1 VSGLRDLDGISDVTP
16 AADLRTPAADVSP
29 AAVDLELFIAGR
41 WVQGESGRRYDKHN
55 PWDGS
60 VVARA
65 VAGDAADARAA
76 IAAAH
81 GAAPGWA
88 ASPPRLRQE
97 IFLRAAE
104 ILHARQAEIL
114 QWLARETGCGY
125 AFGVMQLEFAISL
138 LRQASGAGY
147 AAVGQIIPSD
157 QPGGTAMA
165 IRRPVGVVAAIA
177 PWNAALI
184 LSGRGILAPIALGNT
199 VVLKPSEE
207 SPWAGG
213 LLWAEIFEQAGLPPG
228 VLNVVTHA
236 QGEAAAIGTELV
248 ADPRVRRINFTGS
261 TATGRRLA
269 EAAGRHL
276 KRIVLELGGQNP
288 LIVLADAD
296 LGFAVEAAAYGSFLH
311 QGQICMCARRIYVE
325 RPVAA
330 AFLAR
335 FAAKAASLVAGD
347 PRAAGTVIG
356 PLINRYALDTVDR
369 RVREALAGGARALA
383 GGAPQGPCY
392 PATLL
397 VDVPAG
403 CELDTMETFG
413 PVVVVDVVEDA
424 EEAVQRANAS
434 PYGLTAGVLTEDPD
448 RGVLLAERLE
458 AGIVHVN
465 DQPINDEP
473 QMPFGGVKDSG
484 WGRFGVA
491 YAAEEFT
498 ELQWLTV
505 KRGGRT
511 FPF

>member
-1 VSGLRDLDGISDVTP
+1 MSSDAPELHLYIDGSWQDG
-16 AADLRTPAADVSP
+16 D
-29 AAVDLELFIAGR
+29 
-41 WVQGESGRRYDKHN
+41 SGRRYDKLN

-65 VAGDAADARAA
+65 VAGDATDARIAV
-76 IAAAH
+76 AAAH
-81 GAAPGWA
+81 AAAPAWA
-88 ASPPRLRQE
+88 SSQPRQRQE
-97 IFLRAAE
+97 LFLAAAE
-104 ILHARQAEIL
+104 ILRRREAEVL
-114 QWLARETGCGY
+114 DWLARETGCGA
-125 AFGVMQLEFAISL
+125 AFGTMQVDFVLSL

-147 AAVGQIIPSD
+147 QAIGQIIPSD
-157 QPGGTAMA
+157 RSGGMAMA

-184 LSGRGILAPIALGNT
+184 LSARAILAPMALGNT

-207 SPWAGG
+207 SPYVGG
-213 LLWAEIFEQAGLPPG
+213 LLWAEIFNAAGLPPG

-236 QGEAAAIGTELV
+236 GGEAAPIGAELV
-248 ADPRVRRINFTGS
+248 SNPAVRRINFTGS

-269 EAAGRHL
+269 EAAGRNL
-276 KRIVLELGGQNP
+276 KRVVLELGGQNP
-288 LIVLADAD
+288 LIILRDAD
-296 LGFAVEAAAYGSFLH
+296 LTYAVEAASYGSFLH

-325 RPVAA
+325 SPIAEE
-330 AFLAR
+330 FIDR

-347 PRAAGTVIG
+347 PRAPETVIG
-356 PLINRYALDTVDR
+356 PLINSYAVDTIDR
-369 RVREALAGGARALA
+369 RVREAVEGGARVLAGGR
-383 GGAPQGPCY
+383 PQGPCY

-397 VDVPAG
+397 VDVPKG

-424 EEAVQRANAS
+424 DEAVRRANAS

-448 RGVLLAERLE
+448 LGIAIAEQLD

-505 KRGGRT
+505 KRGARQ